1 MDKTT
6 VTIKFDQEKVD
17 AMRVYLGHKNS
28 YLEVELEKAMDT
40 LYGKVVPNIVREFI
54 KEKSEMNTKKKEV

>member
-28 YLEVELEKAMDT
+28 YLEFELEKAMDT
-40 LYGKVVPNIVREFI
+40 LYSKVVPTVVREFI
-54 KEKSEMNTKKKEV
+54 KEKAEMNIKKKEV

>member
-17 AMRVYLGHKNS
+17 ALRVYLGHKNS
-28 YLEVELEKAMDT
+28 YLEVELEKAMDSLFT
-40 LYGKVVPNIVREFI
+40 KVVPAVVREFI
-54 KEKSEMNTKKKEV
+54 HEKDEINTKRKEG